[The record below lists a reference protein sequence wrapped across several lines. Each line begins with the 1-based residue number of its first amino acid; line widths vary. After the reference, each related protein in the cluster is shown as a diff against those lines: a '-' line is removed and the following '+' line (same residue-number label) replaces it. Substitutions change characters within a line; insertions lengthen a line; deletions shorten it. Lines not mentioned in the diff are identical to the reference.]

1 MQRNKVAKPLRSAY
15 APYTPLRVL
24 FKTQLKFP
32 KGIQYS
38 RFKCNIGMPKVG
50 KCPNKRGLIFRSLQ
64 Q

>member
-50 KCPNKRGLIFRSLQ
+50 MTQR
-64 Q
+64 